1 MGELCT
7 LVSCL
12 VVVCL
17 MVGGG
22 REGED
27 GGLWGRVGVGH
38 GNCTKKIPQG
48 FTFVVIRS
56 GNLWYPCVLP
66 LNIVFLCLKCTSFN
80 VCACLL
86 IFMCCCFLF
95 RACVCVFCLFGC
107 CCLGLLGRGEV
118 DVALQKC
125 ISSVG
130 GPSMLISLL
139 LYF

>member
-17 MVGGG
+17 MVGG
-22 REGED
+22 R
-27 GGLWGRVGVGH
+27 GRVVGGGGVGH

-66 LNIVFLCLKCTSFN
+66 LNVVFLCLKCTSFN

-86 IFMCCCFLF
+86 IFMCVFFLF

-107 CCLGLLGRGEV
+107 CCLGRGEV

-130 GPSMLISLL
+130 GPSMLISLF